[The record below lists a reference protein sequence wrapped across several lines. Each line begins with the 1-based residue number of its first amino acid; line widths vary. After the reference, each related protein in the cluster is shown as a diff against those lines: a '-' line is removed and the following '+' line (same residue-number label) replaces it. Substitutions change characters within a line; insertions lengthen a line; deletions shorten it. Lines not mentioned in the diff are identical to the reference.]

1 MTVTLLKAENH
12 RRMPWKN
19 GGGVTVEIAVWPENA
34 SVDNFDWRVSAATV
48 AEDGAFSVFSEI
60 DRTLSVLDGEGV
72 ILNIDGLSSSLTVSS
87 EPLSFAADAKTH
99 AQLIAGPITDLNVM
113 TRRGKFSHAVV
124 DMQVQ
129 GEYSAKVTTDNLF
142 LFCAS
147 GELEVQLQASS
158 YQLKS
163 FDCLQLSEQQSMH
176 LTAKGDGRLIL
187 ISLNK

>member
-48 AEDGAFSVFSEI
+48 AEDGAFSVFSDI
-60 DRTLSVLDGEGV
+60 DRTLSVLEGEGV
-72 ILNIDGLSSSLTVSS
+72 VLNIDGSNTRLTISS

-99 AQLIAGPITDLNVM
+99 AQLISGPITDLNVM
-113 TRRGKFSHAVV
+113 TRRGRFSHVV
-124 DMQVQ
+124 TDIQVK
-129 GEYSAKVTTDNLF
+129 GEYSTQVSTQNLL

-147 GELEVQLQASS
+147 GELEVQMQTSP

-163 FDCLQLSEQQSMH
+163 FDCLQLSAQQNTH
-176 LTAKGDGRLIL
+176 LTVKGNGRLIL
-187 ISLNK
+187 ITLNQ